1 MGGVNL
7 SERFHNYI
15 RLLVRLQR
23 EEERVHQMNGE
34 RYEAIYARQSLDKK
48 DSVSIETQIELCE
61 KKLTEGARSKVYQDK
76 GYSGSTTKRP
86 DFERLQ
92 KDIRKGKVSKVICYK
107 LDRISR
113 SVLDFNE
120 FWQEMEAHDV
130 DFVSATEN
138 FDTTTPM
145 GKSMLQISSVFAE
158 LERNTIILRVRDN
171 YYARTKQN
179 GTWPGGP
186 APYGF
191 TNDCINGRKTLA
203 PVYDELEAVKMMFE
217 MYVQPEMSLGRLARF
232 LEDDGVERRSGTRF
246 DNTSLGRLLHN
257 PVYVKADAK
266 LYNFFLS
273 QGAEIMSDDID
284 EWDGSRAAHIIA
296 KRIKKTVREEGAN
309 TTYRQR
315 KPLSEC
321 RVYLTNFDGTIDSD
335 LYIQANI
342 KLASNKQLKRSGQGR
357 LGWLGGLLK
366 CGHCGYAIKV
376 YSVPYLACYG
386 RYALGTCSASFSAK
400 DASIAGVQ
408 EKVAALIQ
416 RELSM
421 WANYVTR
428 VKAANSDI
436 DRAIE
441 GYSEQI
447 RAIYELPATTA
458 QGRQIQAARLAS
470 LEQQILDAEQQ
481 KNTAVYVLGED
492 SGKIEFDMCTE
503 ERKREIAHVLINRV
517 LLYPDGNIEV
527 IWKRN
532 AYVDDTEDV
541 DETAL
546 TDAFDSRERTEG
558 TEAGQTIGR
567 IQRKELEGTPYIDVE
582 ILR

>member
-1 MGGVNL
+1 MGGATL
-7 SERFHNYI
+7 LERFHNYI
-15 RLLVRLQR
+15 RLLVRLQK
-23 EEERVHQMNGE
+23 EGEGTHQMNEE

-92 KDIRKGKVSKVICYK
+92 RDIRKGKVSKVICYK

-120 FWQEMEAHDV
+120 FWQEMEANNV

-191 TNDCINGRKTLA
+191 KNDSLNGRKTLT
-203 PVYDELEAVKMMFE
+203 PVAEELDAVKMMFST
-217 MYVQPEMSLGRLARF
+217 YVQPEMSLGRLAKL
-232 LEDDGVERRSGTRF
+232 LEDEGVERRSGTRF

-266 LYNFFLS
+266 LYNFFVS

-284 EWDGSRAAHIIA
+284 DWDGSRAAHIIS
-296 KRIKKTVREEGAN
+296 KRIKKTVREEGTN

-321 RVYLTNFDGTIDSD
+321 RVYLTNFDGTIDSE
-335 LYIQANI
+335 LYIQANL
-342 KLASNKQLKRSGQGR
+342 KLAANKQLKRSGQGR

-366 CGHCGYAIKV
+366 CGRCGYAIKV

-386 RYALGTCSASFSAK
+386 RYSLGTCSASFSAK
-400 DASIAGVQ
+400 NTTIQGVQ
-408 EKVAALIQ
+408 AKVAEQIQ

-421 WANYVTR
+421 WDDYVER
-428 VKAANSDI
+428 VRAANSEI

-441 GYSEQI
+441 AYSEQI
-447 RAIYELPATTA
+447 RLIYELPANTA
-458 QGRQIQAARLAS
+458 QSRQIQAARLAS

-492 SGKIEFDMCTE
+492 SGQIEFDMCTE
-503 ERKREIAHVLINRV
+503 ERKREIAHVLIDRV
-517 LLYPDGNIEV
+517 LLYPDGNVEV
-527 IWKRN
+527 KWKRN
-532 AYVDDTEDV
+532 AYVEDTEDI
-541 DETAL
+541 DTEAL
-546 TDAFDSRERTEG
+546 TGAVDNRERSEG
-558 TEAGQTIGR
+558 EAAGQTVGR
-567 IQRKELEGTPYIDVE
+567 IQRKELDGETYMDVE
-582 ILR
+582 LLH